1 MTVPTWKQYADQKY
15 TYRMVAEAINMPLYN
30 AKILIR
36 REDPESADRIAR
48 NGKVAQ
54 QKNRRWN
61 QIPTHKK
68 GLL

>member
-1 MTVPTWKQYADQKY
+1 
-15 TYRMVAEAINMPLYN
+15 MVAEAIQMPLYN
-30 AKILIR
+30 TKILIR

-68 GLL
+68 GII